1 MGDWRI
7 HFAANCVKAAVPFK
21 DELRAL
27 KALYTPQTV
36 SDYHIKVI
44 EGAVTQVATLRRL
57 GVDPA
62 GKRAMEM
69 GSGWRPV
76 MPLIYRL
83 AGAEHVWLSDVER
96 LLHPRALQAT
106 VTFVRAQRERI
117 IPALGITNEAFD
129 AVLANELAGDLSA
142 MLKTLGLS
150 YIQVTDGWSDV
161 PPVDIVFSH
170 TTLEHIPPAVLRKI
184 FEDARGVLRP
194 GGVMSHGV
202 DHTDHRSHRDPGLSP
217 IDFLR
222 FSDRTWRLL
231 CVDPQDYTNRL
242 RHSDYVR
249 LFQDTGYDLLHEEPT
264 ANDKM
269 AADARKLPLWE
280 RFRDMSEIDAATA
293 WSLFVARPR

>member
-7 HFAANCVKAAVPFK
+7 HFATNCVKAALPFK

-27 KALYTPQTV
+27 KARYAPQHV

-44 EGAVTQVATLRRL
+44 EGAVTQVDTLRRL
-57 GVDPA
+57 GIDPA
-62 GKRAMEM
+62 GKLAMEM

-76 MPLIYRL
+76 MPLVYRL

-106 VTFVRAQRERI
+106 VSFVRAQRELI
-117 IPALGITNEAFD
+117 VPALGITQQAFD
-129 AVLANELAGDLSA
+129 AVLEHELDGHLPA

-150 YIQVTDGWSDV
+150 YIQVTDGWRDV
-161 PPVDIVFSH
+161 PPIDIVFSH
-170 TTLEHIPPAVLRKI
+170 TTLEHIPPPVLRTI
-184 FEDARGVLRP
+184 FADARRVLRP

-202 DHTDHRSHRDPGLSP
+202 DHTDHRSHRDPRLSP

-222 FSDRTWRLL
+222 FSDGMWRLL

-249 LFQDTGYDLLHEEPT
+249 MFHETGYELLHEEPT

-269 AADARKLPLWE
+269 AADAHTLPLWG
-280 RFRDMSEIDAATA
+280 RFRDMSATDAETA
-293 WSLFVARPR
+293 WSLFVARPL